1 MTAER
6 ALRKILFLGC
16 CVLEKESMSSF
27 ARSLKPSVSHTSIA
41 SVLDGKIKS
50 RRISAALDDFIHVTA
65 AKYGLSIKIY
75 RPNSGFLLSQ
85 YFPKYSKRRTSHK
98 PKLRR
103 RKNGH

>member
-50 RRISAALDDFIHVTA
+50 GRISAD
-65 AKYGLSIKIY
+65 S
-75 RPNSGFLLSQ
+75 
-85 YFPKYSKRRTSHK
+85 RRLYTRDSSEV
-98 PKLRR
+98 RIV
-103 RKNGH
+103 N